1 MPINANQQLTS
12 DRQIL
17 TLAQA
22 AQLIPHRPNAH
33 TLWRWSKKGLRG
45 AKLRT
50 FKVGRSHCTTAS
62 LLMEFI
68 HASGMP
74 DNTDTSVL
82 LYDSK
87 LIKPITPPHQ
97 TSSGKATGHSNV

>member
-1 MPINANQQLTS
+1 MPIDINQQLTS

-45 AKLRT
+45 VKLTT
-50 FKVGRSHCTTAS
+50 FKAGRSRCTTAA
-62 LLMEFI
+62 LLLEFL

-74 DNTDTSVL
+74 DDSDTSVL
-82 LYDSK
+82 LYDSQ
-87 LIKPITPPHQ
+87 LITAITPHHQ
-97 TSSGKATGHSNV
+97 KNSAESIGHSNG

>member
-1 MPINANQQLTS
+1 MPIDANQQLTS

-68 HASGMP
+68 LASGMP

-87 LIKPITPPHQ
+87 PIKPTTPSPH
-97 TSSGKATGHSNV
+97 TNSAEGIGHSNV